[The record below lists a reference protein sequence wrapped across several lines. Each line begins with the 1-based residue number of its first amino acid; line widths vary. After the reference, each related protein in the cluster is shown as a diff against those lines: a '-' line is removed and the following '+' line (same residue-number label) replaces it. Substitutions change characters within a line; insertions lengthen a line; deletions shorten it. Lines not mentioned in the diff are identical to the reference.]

1 MSPCSRLFRPSLGC
15 ESGKMYLDGIYNGSD
30 FNIST
35 YLTDAG
41 LWTACHESRLTMQK
55 HFLQDPWL
63 SPPWTGY
70 YISGG
75 APAYITIRYNDDLV
89 ILQLDSLEFEK
100 WDDETTVN
108 LGTRVWL
115 IDHNLRQKV
124 DAPPCYEKRDG
135 YFWELQ
141 NVSFYGADRK
151 FSSTGLEK
159 GGERLAHW
167 EYINPVSDG
176 DHRKFS
182 LHFAGRLQ
190 EFYKER

>member
-1 MSPCSRLFRPSLGC
+1 MSFGQICQRYTFYVCMFLARMFQFDPKTQSGFLVTLHTKDFYTPMILWLFH
-15 ESGKMYLDGIYNGSD
+15 YGIYNGSD

-75 APAYITIRYNDDLV
+75 APAFITIRYNDDLV

-100 WDDETTVN
+100 WDDETV
-108 LGTRVWL
+108 
-115 IDHNLRQKV
+115 
-124 DAPPCYEKRDG
+124 
-135 YFWELQ
+135 
-141 NVSFYGADRK
+141 
-151 FSSTGLEK
+151 
-159 GGERLAHW
+159 
-167 EYINPVSDG
+167 
-176 DHRKFS
+176 
-182 LHFAGRLQ
+182 GRLQ
-190 EFYKER
+190 NIHDIDIEYRAEWSIDFYEEDEGGDEADAF